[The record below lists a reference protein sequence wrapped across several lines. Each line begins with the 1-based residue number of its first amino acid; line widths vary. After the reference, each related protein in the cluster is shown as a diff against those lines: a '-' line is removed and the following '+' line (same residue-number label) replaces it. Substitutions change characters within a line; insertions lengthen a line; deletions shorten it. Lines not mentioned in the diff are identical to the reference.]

1 MRSPNSRHQT
11 LNIVGLKEKCKF
23 AWNRRFALQDKL
35 NQTLDRDA
43 KQIRQIHVEQYKF
56 PTQQAYAPCN
66 TQWSWHCGRHQQ
78 SPPSAP

>member
-1 MRSPNSRHQT
+1 
-11 LNIVGLKEKCKF
+11 
-23 AWNRRFALQDKL
+23 LQDKL